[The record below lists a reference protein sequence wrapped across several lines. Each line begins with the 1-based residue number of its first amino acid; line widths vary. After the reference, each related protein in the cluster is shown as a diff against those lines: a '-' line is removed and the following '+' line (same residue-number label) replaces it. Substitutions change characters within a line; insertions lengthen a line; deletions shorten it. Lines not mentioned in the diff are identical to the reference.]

1 MNFIVVIYD
10 TLRYDH
16 VGCNGRRE
24 IHTPHWDRFANNA
37 WNFSRC
43 YAGSYPSLPHRC
55 DCATGRFVF
64 PFYGWQPLPED
75 EVNLCRKLTDAGY
88 RTHHISDGDMW
99 AHNGPGAG
107 FQSIDLI
114 RPGLKATVE
123 EVAAT
128 TLPCAPHKS
137 RNPAKLY
144 GAWALRNKLA
154 AAGDEENWTQ
164 ARIMLA
170 ASEWVA
176 QQSRKDQPFFLW
188 IEAWRIHEAWIDPP
202 QYVDL
207 YDPGYEGEWV
217 AAPSYS
223 PTIDY
228 LTPAELNHMRAMYA
242 ASATFADKCFAGL
255 METLEQKSLM
265 DNTVVIV
272 SADHGFSLGDH
283 GRTGK
288 HGVAFPR
295 QDAWPLYE
303 ECVRVPL
310 LVHAPGQKSPG
321 RSGDLVQHADIL
333 PTLLDYAGVD
343 PGPAA
348 KGVSW
353 RPLLEGR
360 PFHTR
365 DIAVTSSGMKEFPKC
380 GNTRITITSK
390 DYSLILPTETQAA
403 ELYNLALD
411 PGQTVNLFRRH
422 RDVAADLHKR
432 FLDLVA
438 ELGIDE
444 NKRESW
450 KNALDDPRDHAGP
463 TMT

>member
-10 TLRYDH
+10 TLRHDY
-16 VGCNGRRE
+16 VGCNGKRP
-24 IHTPHWDRFANNA
+24 IQTPNWDRFAQKA

-43 YAGSYPSLPHRC
+43 YTGSYPSLPHRC
-55 DCATGRFVF
+55 DCATGRFVY
-64 PFYGWQPLPED
+64 PFYGWQPLPKN
-75 EVNLCRKLTDAGY
+75 EVNLCQKLVEAGC
-88 RTHHISDGDMW
+88 RTHHISDGSMW
-99 AHNGPGAG
+99 ANNGPGVA
-107 FQSIDLI
+107 FQSIDHI
-114 RPGLKATVE
+114 RPGVTVTADD
-123 EVAAT
+123 VAAT
-128 TLPCAPHKS
+128 ALPCAPHKI

-144 GAWALRNKLA
+144 ETWALRNKLV
-154 AAGDEENWTQ
+154 AAGSEENWTQ

-176 QQSRKDQPFFLW
+176 GQSKKDQPFFLW
-188 IEAWRIHEAWIDPP
+188 IEAWRIHEPWIDPP

-207 YDPGYEGEWV
+207 YDPGYKGEWV
-217 AAPSYS
+217 SAPSYS

-228 LTPAELNHMRAMYA
+228 LTPAELNHIRAMYA
-242 ASATFADKCFAGL
+242 ASVTFADKWFGRL
-255 METLEQKSLM
+255 LETLEKTSLM
-265 DNTVVIV
+265 DNTVVIL

-303 ECVRVPL
+303 ECARVPL
-310 LVHAPGQKSPG
+310 LVHAPGQKGPARCG
-321 RSGDLVQHADIL
+321 ELVQHADIL
-333 PTLLDYAGVD
+333 PTLLDYAGVA
-343 PGPAA
+343 PGPTA

-353 RPLLEGR
+353 KPILEGKSI
-360 PFHTR
+360 HTR
-365 DIAVTSSGMKEFPKC
+365 DIAVTCSGMKDFPKS
-380 GNTRITITSK
+380 GNTRITITSH

-411 PGQTVNLFRRH
+411 PGQTVNLFPRH
-422 RDVAADLHKR
+422 RDVAADLHRR

-444 NKRESW
+444 KKRESW
-450 KNALDDPRDHAGP
+450 QSVLDDPRDSIARASG
-463 TMT
+463 